1 MKMKKTLK
9 VVASLLLVLVTSTF
23 VFAQVSNTNF
33 ATAYTLRDDADN
45 FMDVRYYNEVDFS
58 NFFVWADFDDEAN
71 LGFAKKIN
79 ELYLGTYYYGTL
91 WAGVES
97 KKETTA
103 TSSEL
108 EKNVSGNHYFDLLFG
123 FSGMALK
130 LDTYFS
136 LDNENLS
143 DSDTDFESE
152 TKTNGSYYMF
162 GLTWGGLSVPAGNA
176 TLRPW
181 ARVGFNIQDSTVYT
195 KTKLMDTTTE
205 TTNKSDNRN
214 WLSLTL
220 ASDIEWGNKDS
231 FFSVA
236 GLDYRLYAAIG
247 INGTVV
253 EGTNNS
259 VTRAGAQDICNIISP
274 YYRFEYKASDK
285 IKFGG
290 YVGASVYFDTI
301 CEGYEY
307 DIENPPTAI
316 PELSVE
322 NYACVFSDLGLGMQY
337 KVKPNFAM
345 NFGFLAVLPALGSLK
360 TVAPSIL
367 DGITTTVET
376 DGGIF
381 NPDLSMGFVW
391 DINENCALDTALSIG
406 INPSFLSSILDGSLF
421 VGFKYKK

>member
-58 NFFVWADFDDEAN
+58 NFFVWADFDYEAN

-91 WAGVES
+91 WSGVES

-103 TSSEL
+103 TSSDL
-108 EKNVSGNHYFDLLFG
+108 EKHVSGDHYFDLLFG

-181 ARVGFNIQDSTVYT
+181 ARVGLNIQDSTVYT

-205 TTNKSDNRN
+205 STNKSDNRN

-253 EGTNNS
+253 ERTNNS

-322 NYACVFSDLGLGMQY
+322 NYACIFSDLGLGMQY

-376 DGGIF
+376 DGGVF
-381 NPDLSMGFVW
+381 YPDLSMGFVW
-391 DINENCALDTALSIG
+391 DINENCALDASLNIG
-406 INPSFLSSILDGSLF
+406 TKPSFLSSILDGSLF